1 MKMNDQEYIGTRES
15 FDGVIKVKILQNK
28 DLQRYKRV
36 SRLNAL
42 AEREIRYI

>member
-1 MKMNDQEYIGTRES
+1 MNDQEYIETKE
-15 FDGVIKVKILQNK
+15 FVDGVKKVKNQRNK

-42 AEREIRYI
+42 AER